1 MNTGSHFSVKRSLT
15 NGDKDMPEP
24 RQERSRQTAERF
36 VAAAMELLRQKT
48 YAELSVA
55 ELAKKAGRSVG
66 VFYQRFGSKDDF
78 LEVLLDSFFEDSL
91 KWRSAFDSGATP
103 TDIYSGF
110 LKRGFDSL
118 RENRNLWHAALER
131 AAAEPEFWSKYGPY
145 RSSAGQITRDAL
157 ERKLGRPLSDAE
169 RRNVALAGQV
179 FNSVINNQII
189 NGPGPLMIEDDDFFP
204 ELERISLSIAK
215 LPEK

>member
-1 MNTGSHFSVKRSLT
+1 MNTGSHFSVKRSVA

-24 RQERSRQTAERF
+24 RQERSRHTAERF
-36 VAAAMELLRQKT
+36 VAAAMDLLHQKT

-55 ELAKKAGRSVG
+55 ELAKRAGRSVG

-91 KWRSAFDSGATP
+91 RWRTAFDDGANAAEV
-103 TDIYSGF
+103 YSGF

-118 RENRNLWHAALER
+118 KENRNLWHAALER
-131 AAAEPEFWSKYGPY
+131 AAAEPDFWGKYGPY
-145 RSSAGQITRDAL
+145 RASAGQITRDAL
-157 ERKLGRPLSDAE
+157 ERKLARPLSDGE
-169 RRNVALAGQV
+169 RRNLALASQV

-189 NGPGPLMIEDDDFFP
+189 NGPGPLMIENDDFFP
-204 ELERISLSIAK
+204 ELQRIALDIAK
-215 LPEK
+215 LPSK